1 MFFSRYVDLSQS
13 SSTYVSLVTIR
24 LPNLSQGGKGGLP
37 KSEEEKG
44 HGRKSFMRKEN
55 RESAE
60 KSRNEKT
67 IQGWKASGHLRKTRD
82 ATKRSKAT
90 LL

>member
-1 MFFSRYVDLSQS
+1 M
-13 SSTYVSLVTIR
+13 TIR

-44 HGRKSFMRKEN
+44 HGRKDSIRKGN

-67 IQGWKASGHLRKTRD
+67 IQGGKPLVTSEKLGMPLSAQKLLH
-82 ATKRSKAT
+82 SKY
-90 LL
+90 